1 MIEEPGKMAA
11 IADKLG
17 EQYQELLRSVL
28 PAIIKS
34 PAEAARCFAEIN
46 RLMDKGEE
54 NLSSDEQAF
63 LELLALLVA
72 DYESRT
78 ARLDR
83 SAPHEVLRHL
93 MRARGMK
100 PKDLWGIFGSK
111 GIASE
116 VLRGKRGISKDK
128 AKVLAKTFHVSAELF
143 I

>member
-1 MIEEPGKMAA
+1 MIGESGKMAA
-11 IADKLG
+11 IANNLG
-17 EQYQELLRSVL
+17 KQYRELLSSVL

-34 PAEAARCFAEIN
+34 PAEAARCVAEIN

-54 NLSSDEQAF
+54 NLSADEQAF

-78 ARLDR
+78 ARLNR

-100 PKDLWGIFGSK
+100 PKDLWDI
-111 GIASE
+111 
-116 VLRGKRGISKDK
+116 
-128 AKVLAKTFHVSAELF
+128 
-143 I
+143 